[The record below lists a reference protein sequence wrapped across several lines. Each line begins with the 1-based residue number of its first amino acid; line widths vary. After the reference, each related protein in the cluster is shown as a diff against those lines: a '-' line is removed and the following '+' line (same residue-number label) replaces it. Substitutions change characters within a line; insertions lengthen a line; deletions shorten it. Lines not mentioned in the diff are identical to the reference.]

1 MSNNFRS
8 FFSHCHKKRYL
19 RRIMQSLILKS
30 LVVAFLVAEL
40 SGDLQATPS
49 SELNAASVTL
59 DAKPEPIAID
69 PARTAVIVVD
79 MENDFAAKGGM
90 FDRAGADF
98 SISGAQKVIAPTA
111 KVLAAARQAGLK
123 IIYLKMGYRAD
134 LSDLGAPDSVNRTRH
149 LKFGVGQKIRA
160 PDGRE
165 SRVLIRETWDTD
177 IVPELKPQANEIV
190 VYKTR
195 FSGFYETDL
204 DATLK
209 KLGIKYLIVTGV
221 TTSICVESTV
231 RDAMFRDYLCVLL
244 RDCMSE
250 PVGQDLPRTNHEAS
264 LLNAEVL
271 FGWVSDSEQFVKAF
285 PAKTAKAD
293 R

>member
-1 MSNNFRS
+1 MQNLVVKFVVMGLVSGQLCIAFRS
-8 FFSHCHKKRYL
+8 S
-19 RRIMQSLILKS
+19 S
-30 LVVAFLVAEL
+30 AAE
-40 SGDLQATPS
+40 PKN
-49 SELNAASVTL
+49 EMVTL
-59 DAKPEPIAID
+59 NAKPEPITIN

-79 MENDFAAKGGM
+79 MENDFVAKGGM
-90 FDRAGADF
+90 FDRAGAD
-98 SISGAQKVIAPTA
+98 ISGAQKAIAPTA

-123 IIYLKMGYRAD
+123 IIYLKMGYRPD
-134 LSDLGAPDSVNRTRH
+134 LSDLGATDSVNRSRH
-149 LKFGVGQKIRA
+149 LKVGVGQEIQT

-165 SRVLIRETWDTD
+165 SRLLIRDTWDTD
-177 IVPELKPQANEIV
+177 IVPELKPQPNDIV
-190 VYKTR
+190 IYKTR
-195 FSGFYETDL
+195 FSGFYQTDL

-244 RDCMSE
+244 KDCMSE
-250 PVGQDLPRTNHEAS
+250 PIGHDLLRTIHEAS

-271 FGWVSDSEQFVKAF
+271 LGWASDSDQFINALA
-285 PAKTAKAD
+285 AKSSQAA

>member
-1 MSNNFRS
+1 M
-8 FFSHCHKKRYL
+8 
-19 RRIMQSLILKS
+19 
-30 LVVAFLVAEL
+30 
-40 SGDLQATPS
+40 
-49 SELNAASVTL
+49 
-59 DAKPEPIAID
+59 
-69 PARTAVIVVD
+69 
-79 MENDFAAKGGM
+79 
-90 FDRAGADF
+90 
-98 SISGAQKVIAPTA
+98 
-111 KVLAAARQAGLK
+111 K

>member
-1 MSNNFRS
+1 MPRLIFR
-8 FFSHCHKKRYL
+8 FGTL
-19 RRIMQSLILKS
+19 GIMVGQLCSAQTCS
-30 LVVAFLVAEL
+30 A
-40 SGDLQATPS
+40 SGS
-49 SELNAASVTL
+49 KYEMVSIN
-59 DAKPEPIAID
+59 AKPEPISID
-69 PARTAVIVVD
+69 PARSAVIVVD

-90 FDRAGADF
+90 FDRAGVD
-98 SISGAQKVIAPTA
+98 ISGAQKAIPATA
-111 KVLAAARQAGLK
+111 KVLAAARQAGIK
-123 IIYLKMGYRAD
+123 IVYLKMGYRDD

-149 LKFGVGQKIRA
+149 LRFGVGQKIRA

-165 SRVLIRETWDTD
+165 SRILIRDTWDTD
-177 IVPELKPQANEIV
+177 IVSELKPQPNDV
-190 VYKTR
+190 VLYKTR
-195 FSGFYETDL
+195 FSGFYQTDL

-244 RDCMSE
+244 KDCMSE
-250 PVGQDLPRTNHEAS
+250 PIGHDLPRTNHEAS

-271 FGWVSDSEQFVKAF
+271 LGWVSDSDQFINAL
-285 PAKTAKAD
+285 AAKASQAA

>member
-1 MSNNFRS
+1 
-8 FFSHCHKKRYL
+8 
-19 RRIMQSLILKS
+19 MQNLIVRP
-30 LVVAFLVAEL
+30 VVAAFLIFCS
-40 SGDLQATPS
+40 SGGLRATPP
-49 SELNAASVTL
+49 SEPKSGLVTL
-59 DAKPEPIAID
+59 DAKPEPITID

-79 MENDFAAKGGM
+79 MENDFVAKGGM
-90 FDRAGADF
+90 FDRAGVD
-98 SISGAQKVIAPTA
+98 ISGAQKAIAPTA
-111 KVLAAARQAGLK
+111 KVLAAARQAGLN

-149 LKFGVGQKIRA
+149 LRFGVGQKIRV

-165 SRVLIRETWDTD
+165 SRILIRDTWDTD
-177 IVPELKPQANEIV
+177 IVPELKPQLSDIV
-190 VYKTR
+190 LYKTR

-250 PVGQDLPRTNHEAS
+250 PIGHDLPRTNHEAS
-264 LLNAEVL
+264 LLNTEVL
-271 FGWVSDSEQFVKAF
+271 LGWVSDSEQFIRAF
-285 PAKTAKAD
+285 PVKTTAKAD
-293 R
+293 F